1 MNGKL
6 LFKYKVSYSYWALK
20 PCVMKVTLTPTSQS
34 SSEDRHLKIHH
45 MIFLRISKTVNILGW
60 MYILQILHT
69 KKLKSSSFSSN
80 YQNWWRQ
87 ISVNSMLIIHDD
99 IKCEGENIYHNLIS
113 FLRHLLWELLE
124 KRGERDGAMTMQ
136 DHQGEMIYG
145 TNIPLST
152 GNQNKSRGLR
162 TSFLVILNNELSL

>member
-45 MIFLRISKTVNILGW
+45 MIFLRISKTVNILGCT
-60 MYILQILHT
+60 YYNILHT
-69 KKLKSSSFSSN
+69 TKLESSSFSSN

-99 IKCEGENIYHNLIS
+99 IKCEGENIYHNLNLIS
-113 FLRHLLWELLE
+113 KAF
-124 KRGERDGAMTMQ
+124 T
-136 DHQGEMIYG
+136 
-145 TNIPLST
+145 
-152 GNQNKSRGLR
+152 LR
-162 TSFLVILNNELSL
+162 TLGKEWRERWCNDNASSPGRDDLQH